1 MPRKSRGYD
10 RHVPAPD
17 PKYGSVKYA
26 KFINYIM
33 ERGKKNVAR
42 KIFYDALDIV
52 GEKVAAMPV
61 ATPTTPARQTGH
73 PSLEKE
79 GKTAAATSKPTDNK
93 IAIDKSEDKKAAP
106 AASPK
111 QDKKLD
117 GRAVFDIALKNVAP
131 IMELK
136 SRRIGGANY
145 QVPMEVQEPRKTTLG
160 MRWLLAAARSKKGM
174 RMAERLAGE
183 IMDAYNKTGIAM
195 KKREDVHRMAEANK
209 AFAHFARFGRR

>member
-1 MPRKSRGYD
+1 MPRKARAYD
-10 RHVPAPD
+10 KHTPAPD

-52 GEKVAAMPV
+52 TEKMAAMPSAPV
-61 ATPTTPARQTGH
+61 AAPKAVPEVKGKGAKAAAVA
-73 PSLEKE
+73 PVAKSVVEEKAAVHAE
-79 GKTAAATSKPTDNK
+79 GKK
-93 IAIDKSEDKKAAP
+93 E
-106 AASPK
+106 
-111 QDKKLD
+111 DKKLD

-136 SRRIGGANY
+136 SRRVGGANY
-145 QVPMEVQEPRKTTLG
+145 QVPMEVQEPRKTTLA
-160 MRWLLAAARSKKGM
+160 MRWLLIAARSKKGI
-174 RMAERLAGE
+174 RMSERLAGE

-209 AFAHFARFGRR
+209 AFAHFARFNRR

>member
-1 MPRKSRGYD
+1 MPRKSRSYD
-10 RHVPAPD
+10 KHVPEPD

-42 KIFYDALDIV
+42 KIFYDALEIV
-52 GEKVAAMPV
+52 EEKAKTMPV
-61 ATPTTPARQTGH
+61 SQAPAVVAKPSAEKEEKATP
-73 PSLEKE
+73 SKKE
-79 GKTAAATSKPTDNK
+79 EVKP
-93 IAIDKSEDKKAAP
+93 
-106 AASPK
+106 
-111 QDKKLD
+111 LD
-117 GRAVFDIALKNVAP
+117 GRQVFDIALKNVAP

-145 QVPMEVQEPRKTTLG
+145 QVPMEVMEPRRTTLG
-160 MRWLLAAARSKKGM
+160 MRWLLAGARSKKGM

-195 KKREDVHRMAEANK
+195 KKREDTHRMAEANK

>member
-1 MPRKSRGYD
+1 MPRKSRSYD
-10 RHVPAPD
+10 KHVPLPD

-52 GEKVAAMPV
+52 GEKINAMPAAPSAAKPVAAKDEGTEKAKPV
-61 ATPTTPARQTGH
+61 A
-73 PSLEKE
+73 
-79 GKTAAATSKPTDNK
+79 
-93 IAIDKSEDKKAAP
+93 
-106 AASPK
+106 
-111 QDKKLD
+111 KLD
-117 GRAVFDIALKNVAP
+117 GRQVFDIALKNVAP

-145 QVPMEVQEPRKTTLG
+145 QVPMEVMEPRRTTLG
-160 MRWLLAAARSKKGM
+160 MRWLLAACRAKKGAKM
-174 RMAERLAGE
+174 SEKLAAE
-183 IMDAYNKTGIAM
+183 IVDAYNKTGAAM
-195 KKREDVHRMAEANK
+195 KKREDTHRMAEANK